1 MSGKGKLKSKEIVL
15 ITCCLL
21 IAVADIAIAKKIHNG
36 ITEARNMKIEVI
48 SEESS
53 GEDRESPDV
62 LVASINPEK
71 VIRDKLAAKYGVSD
85 NDLILYQALINVCS
99 WKHNQD
105 PIFIL
110 SLSGAE
116 SGFNPRA
123 SSYLG
128 ERYGRGIMMVSE
140 IGLAEYNNWHSA
152 EEQFTPEEL
161 YNPFVNIEVGCWI
174 LEHNREYY
182 KVPDNRIDSL
192 SAYNVGPTAW
202 RGGKLASERYT
213 NWILSNCELL
223 GSS

>member
-1 MSGKGKLKSKEIVL
+1 MSGKGKLKSLEVL
-15 ITCCLL
+15 LTIGCLL
-21 IAVADIAIAKKIHNG
+21 IAALNLVFAKKIYDG
-36 ITEARNMKIEVI
+36 ITEARSMKTEIM
-48 SEESS
+48 SEEPK
-53 GEDRESPDV
+53 GEDRESPEV

-71 VIRDKLAAKYGVSD
+71 VIRDKLATKYRVSD
-85 NDLILYQALINVCS
+85 DDLILYQALINICS
-99 WKHNQD
+99 WKYNQD
-105 PIFIL
+105 PIFVL

-174 LEHNREYY
+174 LKHNREYY

-202 RGGKLASERYT
+202 RDGKLASERYT